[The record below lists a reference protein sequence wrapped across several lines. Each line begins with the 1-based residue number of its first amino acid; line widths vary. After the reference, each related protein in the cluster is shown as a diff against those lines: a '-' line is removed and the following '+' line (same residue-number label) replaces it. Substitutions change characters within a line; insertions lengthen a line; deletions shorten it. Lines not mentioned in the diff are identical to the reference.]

1 MERRRINLSVPPDEF
16 NRIRRQAKFH
26 GFRGPCEMVLAMVR
40 LCMRLMEKQQ
50 GRAEPDEEYIYQLF
64 DSMSHVE
71 RQPDGDVPVTRWR
84 KHHGEER

>member
-1 MERRRINLSVPPDEF
+1 
-16 NRIRRQAKFH
+16 
-26 GFRGPCEMVLAMVR
+26 MVLAMVR
-40 LCMRLMEKQQ
+40 LCMRLMEQQQ

-84 KHHGEER
+84 KHHGEE